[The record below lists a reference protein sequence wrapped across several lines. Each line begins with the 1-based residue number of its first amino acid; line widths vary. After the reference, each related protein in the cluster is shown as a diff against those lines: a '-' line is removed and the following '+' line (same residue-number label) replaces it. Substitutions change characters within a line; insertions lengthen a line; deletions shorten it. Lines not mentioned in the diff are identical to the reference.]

1 MSRKRWT
8 GALLALAM
16 ASTGLSLATVAQA
29 DSRDDLV
36 SQQEE
41 QERQIESVQSSLEG
55 VDLELQDVY
64 LQLQQT
70 ETQIPIAETELA
82 TAESELA
89 AAERDQQ
96 IVAGQLEAAQGELTS
111 IQQEI
116 TDGEVEIE
124 STRNNLGEIARAQY
138 RGDTVPTTM
147 ELLVG
152 SSSSEDFLNSYAT
165 WEALSRTQ
173 SSTLTDVEVATARN
187 QTREARQSDVEAQ
200 VADLKKQADDLV
212 VDKTAKQAT
221 AKDKRD
227 SLTALQADYE
237 KQSQD
242 LEGQKGAF
250 QANLATLDGQRSD
263 TAAQIAK
270 IDEENRKQEEAA
282 KAAAAQAAT
291 NSGSSNSGSSNSGS
305 SNSGSSSGVTN
316 PTGAWLIPPVPAPV
330 YVTSPFGMREYP
342 FGGWWMH
349 AGVDLRSPCGEVQV
363 APADGVVSSTV
374 PAPGN
379 STHGN
384 QIFINLGV
392 INGSSWVAVT
402 NHLSG
407 FNVSPGQ
414 SVRQG
419 DVIGWTGQT
428 GDVTGCHVHFEVW
441 QNGTEIDPMGLPAF
455 TQRSGGW

>member
-1 MSRKRWT
+1 MSRRRWT
-8 GALLALAM
+8 GTTLALAM
-16 ASTGLSLATVAQA
+16 AFTGLGLTTGAQA

-36 SQQEE
+36 SKQEE

-55 VDLELQDVY
+55 VDTELQDVY

-70 ETQIPIAETELA
+70 ETQIPIAEQELA
-82 TAESELA
+82 DAEAELA

-96 IVAGQLEAAQGELTS
+96 IVAGQLEAAQGELSS

-116 TDGEVEIE
+116 TDGEAEIE

-187 QTREARQSDVEAQ
+187 QTREARQSDVESQIAE
-200 VADLKKQADDLV
+200 LKQQADDLV
-212 VDKTAKQAT
+212 AEKTNKQAT
-221 AKDKRD
+221 AKDKKD
-227 SLTALQADYE
+227 SLTALQSEYD
-237 KQSQD
+237 KQSKD
-242 LEGQKGAF
+242 LEDQRDAF
-250 QANLATLDGQRSD
+250 QANLATLDQQRND
-263 TAAQIAK
+263 TAAEIAK
-270 IDEENRKQEEAA
+270 IDEENRKKEEAA
-282 KAAAAQAAT
+282 RAAAAQAPA
-291 NSGSSNSGSSNSGS
+291 NSGSSNANSGS
-305 SNSGSSSGVTN
+305 PASSGVSN

-349 AGVDLRSPCGEVQV
+349 NGVDLRSPCGEAQV
-363 APADGVVSSTV
+363 APADGVVAKTV

-384 QIFINLGV
+384 QVFINLGV
-392 INGSSWVAVT
+392 VNGSSWVAVT

-407 FNVSPGQ
+407 FNVSAGQ

-441 QNGTEIDPMGLPAF
+441 KDGSVVDPMGFAAF

>member
-1 MSRKRWT
+1 MSRRRWT
-8 GALLALAM
+8 GATLALAM
-16 ASTGLSLATVAQA
+16 AFTGLGLTTGAQA

-36 SQQEE
+36 SKQEE

-55 VDLELQDVY
+55 VDTELQDVY

-70 ETQIPIAETELA
+70 ETQIPIAEQELA
-82 TAESELA
+82 DAEAELA

-96 IVAGQLEAAQGELTS
+96 IVAGQLEAAQGELSS

-116 TDGEVEIE
+116 TDGEAEIE

-187 QTREARQSDVEAQ
+187 QTREARQSDVESQIAE
-200 VADLKKQADDLV
+200 LKQQADDLV
-212 VDKTAKQAT
+212 AEKTNKQAT
-221 AKDKRD
+221 AKDKKD
-227 SLTALQADYE
+227 SLTALQSEYD
-237 KQSQD
+237 KQSKD
-242 LEGQKGAF
+242 LEDQRDAF
-250 QANLATLDGQRSD
+250 QANLATLDQQRND
-263 TAAQIAK
+263 TAAEIAK
-270 IDEENRKQEEAA
+270 IDEENRKKEEAA
-282 KAAAAQAAT
+282 RAAAAQAPA
-291 NSGSSNSGSSNSGS
+291 NSGSSNANSGS
-305 SNSGSSSGVTN
+305 PASSGVSN

-349 AGVDLRSPCGEVQV
+349 NGVDLRSPCGEAQV
-363 APADGVVSSTV
+363 APADGVVAKTV

-384 QIFINLGV
+384 QVFINLGV
-392 INGSSWVAVT
+392 VNGSSWVAVT

-407 FNVSPGQ
+407 FNVSAGQ

-441 QNGTEIDPMGLPAF
+441 KDGSVVDPMGFAAF